1 MLAVIRRRRALYL
14 AARRSLAEANLRLVV
29 SLAKRYRGR
38 GLALADLIQE
48 GNSSL
53 MRAVDKFDPR
63 LGFRFGTY
71 ATWWIRQGLT
81 RGLADTA
88 RTIRIPGNQIHQLW
102 VLERTERADRA
113 WVVSRP
119 SPSLRRVWA

>member
-1 MLAVIRRRRALYL
+1 MIRRRRALYL

-102 VLERTERADRA
+102 VLERGRSELTTRLGREPAVTE
-113 WVVSRP
+113 
-119 SPSLRRVWA
+119 LRRVWA